1 MDSATSPSVHGIEHG
16 HLLESLTNSASEPI
30 SKGLHAKLCDWADK
44 TKKNMELIRNGYLNY
59 MINNYKLTWKE

>member
-30 SKGLHAKLCDWADK
+30 SKGLHAKLCDWADT
-44 TKKNMELIRNGYLNY
+44 TKKKHGTHSERLF
-59 MINNYKLTWKE
+59 KLYD